1 MKTTLTRLFTV
12 MMLIMVSMGAKAD
25 VKVLFGE
32 KGEDTFK
39 SDCGTIEVKQETS
52 KEDATKV
59 TVYLIVTPN
68 KGYAM
73 QEKDVIEAYATAPA
87 NIGKTRA
94 PEVSEKITF
103 DCKDFKDEYSART
116 YYVDIDPSLALWVK
130 SVIFELK
137 NRDGAKGGEG
147 NEGSEPNGPVEIT
160 TDTNNNGVIDDGE
173 KKLYLI
179 QTNAFQ
185 SFYIAPQADN
195 TITTNNIL
203 GDYMLWYFLD
213 AGEDNGTQYYY
224 IVNNSTGKYIYN
236 HNGNS
241 RGINITNFASLSDA
255 NKEKCK
261 FKLVLD
267 TTYGSEGFY
276 NIDVKTNQTY
286 FGLNKQSG
294 SQTNENPIRLTETK
308 YIHDVNSTWKFIPF
322 NGTYTW
328 PAPPFTP
335 STDSD
340 KHFYK
345 IHNVHSNTYY
355 VSTDE
360 VPDKVTYA
368 SSESDRMVWYLKE
381 VPTDPS
387 EHWFKYYYIINP
399 STGNKYMYYD
409 GTATD
414 GSNQTSAVS
423 VKAYNNSENEE
434 DRYQF
439 VVVQAA
445 KGDGDN
451 RVFDC
456 YAIIPKLLRDKLWTS
471 NSIGLASISD
481 DGANMGIISS
491 RGANNTAQWKFVAT
505 DFSTVCAD
513 PTITFSNTTGKAEIS
528 TTTAFSTIH
537 YTTGG
542 STPSSTEGTEYT
554 GPFDITGETTINAI
568 VTKNGF
574 TDSQVITTTIYQV
587 ATPTIENNEYSIS
600 ITTDTGGATIYY
612 TTDGNEP
619 TPTTWTEY
627 TGPFSGGVSGATIKA
642 IAVKDGMVN
651 SAVASKAGTET
662 ILRCATPTFTRSGSS
677 LTINCD
683 FPSSGFTI
691 YYIKNGGESEPTNP
705 YPGSITVAGGDVI
718 KAIAKANG
726 YNDSYVGVKI
736 IRDPLPQTD
745 GKYLIASD
753 EEFESFVD
761 MANSEEYDGSH
772 YVLQADVNASVSI
785 VRPFAGT
792 FEVAADD
799 EGNFYKINGLTHALF
814 NTISG
819 GIVKNVVI
827 DDVSISS
834 GTNVGAICNEADG
847 ATKIYNCGVLSG
859 SVSGSGC
866 VGGLVG
872 HIRSG
877 SSVRVV
883 NCYNYAD
890 VSSSGD
896 YAAGIVGYNEGTVGD
911 VRIALC
917 MMYGSVSGATNI
929 SPVYG
934 GNHMNNVKN
943 FTEYNYY
950 LYSNERDAN
959 NERIKKIEYTAY
971 NDQLAI
977 DKDDYLTRFPFYRH
991 ILNTHRK
998 LGAFFLFG
1006 ESGETVNNIT
1016 NDEIS
1021 EIGHWAIDKSL
1032 TNNPYPIVEKWETNT
1047 HKILDAPAGTAA
1059 NVRDGAGGSI
1069 TSLSVTV
1076 KIGTNTYNTY
1086 KGVPLTLPITAM
1098 DEANHDYT
1106 WGKVVLPFA
1115 NEFEKNTD
1123 YTQVCTGWKITGIT
1137 GGKGGEYSNYNVSD
1151 RDCTTKDLFSTTGF
1165 VFAQGGNFIVP
1176 YNVTGIEIT
1185 ANFAKAYYLSDAT
1198 YEVGYDAVYKNGT
1211 GLGGDVPSGDNAFHG
1226 QKVYTSLTSAIGAM
1240 SSSSTP
1246 HPHSQAVV
1254 LVGNYHYSLGKNDLD
1269 DYVARGLTIMSIDE
1283 DNNQEPDYGWYSNN
1297 SADRPNMPPVRFDF
1311 LPMIPL
1317 GMAAHVTGSK
1327 GNPGIPIWKPRGWF
1341 EMTETSLCIMNQFEL
1356 DSGYFPEGGDPKNY
1370 RCTING
1376 GYYVQMIRSNNAA
1389 CSRVSYYQIGGN
1401 AYIKEFYP
1409 GNHSKKTWTNPLVPI
1424 NVTGGEI
1431 EECFMTGYKSGG
1443 KVSGSNIYFWCAGG
1457 KIHKFLG
1464 AYMEAP
1470 TASSLNMTAKIDH
1483 AWIGRFFGGGTS
1495 PNASITGAINVTINN
1510 SKVDFY
1516 CGGPEFS
1523 STTAKPSVKTTAKGT
1538 TFGDYYGA
1546 GFGGTSVTYY
1556 TDIDKADLGISDN
1569 AVTPYPDY
1577 FTTYYLKT
1585 TDGRLKHRDGYGIG
1599 TCYKFEFLYHSA
1611 NQCLVARHFTGY
1623 AQFSLATTGNVINEL
1638 TNCKIKKLSASETM
1652 TEEATKGDF
1661 YGAGCQGMV
1670 DGTVTSTLTGCEVD
1684 GSAFGGGYQ
1693 ATSNDVVVYTTTKPN
1708 PNSEFTKETGLF
1720 SEFGNVTPNVFTWV
1734 QGTTETEN
1742 TAVDCNASGQ
1752 GGKLYTSKNINMANL
1767 GNVAGDISI
1776 TIDGG
1781 SVTKNVYGGG
1791 NESKSLDDT
1800 TVTLKGALT
1809 VGGDVFGGGNKA
1821 LVSGTATVNI
1831 E

>member
-1 MKTTLTRLFTV
+1 

-39 SDCGTIEVKQETS
+39 SDRGTIEVKQETS

-59 TVYLIVTPN
+59 TVYLTVTPN
-68 KGYAM
+68 KGYTM
-73 QEKDVIEAYATAPA
+73 LEKDVIEAYATAPA

-130 SVIFELK
+130 SVTFEPK
-137 NRDGAKGGEG
+137 NRDGAKGDGE
-147 NEGSEPNGPVEIT
+147 PTGPVEIT
-160 TDTNNNGVIDDGE
+160 KDTNNNGVIDDGE

-185 SFYIAPQADN
+185 SFYMVPQGN
-195 TITTNNIL
+195 NITTNNIL
-203 GDYMLWYFLD
+203 GNYMLWYFLD
-213 AGEDNGTQYYY
+213 AGTETKNNVTTQYYY
-224 IVNNSTGKYIYN
+224 IVSYTEDKYIC
-236 HNGNS
+236 HAGGTDS
-241 RGINITNFASLSDA
+241 GKRTVTLVEKTSA
-255 NKEKCK
+255 NDERCK
-261 FKLVLD
+261 FYIELNETHE
-267 TTYGSEGFY
+267 TTGFY
-276 NIDVKTNQTY
+276 NIDAKGKPSY
-286 FGLNKQSG
+286 FGLNKQGG
-294 SQTNENPIRLTETK
+294 SQANTNPIRLTNDDSNH
-308 YIHDVNSTWKFIPF
+308 YINDSNSKWNFIRY
-322 NGTYTW
+322 NGSFTW
-328 PAPPFTP
+328 PATTFTP

-345 IHNVHSNTYY
+345 ILNAKTNDASYY
-355 VSTDE
+355 ISTDAMPE
-360 VPDKVTYA
+360 KVTYA
-368 SSESDRMVWYLKE
+368 STESDRMVWYLKE

-414 GSNQTSAVS
+414 GSNQTNAVS
-423 VKAYNNSENEE
+423 VKEYYNSENEE

-445 KGDGDN
+445 MGDGAS

-481 DGANMGIISS
+481 GANMGIISS
-491 RGANNTAQWKFVAT
+491 RGADNTAQWKFVAT

-537 YTTGG
+537 YTTDG

-574 TDSQVITTTIYQV
+574 TDSHVITTTIYQV
-587 ATPTIENNEYSIS
+587 ATPTIQNNEYSIS
-600 ITTDTGGATIYY
+600 ITTGTEGATIYY

-627 TGPFSGGVSGATIKA
+627 TGPFSGVSGATIKA
-642 IAVKDGMVN
+642 IAVKDGMIN
-651 SAVASKAGTET
+651 SVVASKTGTET
-662 ILRCATPTFTRSGSS
+662 TLRCATPTFTRSGSS
-677 LTINCD
+677 LTIDCD

-691 YYIKNGGESEPTNP
+691 YYIKNGGESEPTTTYSDTEP
-705 YPGSITVAGGDVI
+705 IDVTTGDVI

-745 GKYLIASD
+745 GKYLIDSD
-753 EEFESFVD
+753 EKFESFVD
-761 MANSEEYDGSH
+761 MANSEEYDGYH

-785 VRPFAGT
+785 IRPFTGT
-792 FEVAADD
+792 FEVAADAK
-799 EGNFYKINGLTHALF
+799 GNYYKISGLTHALF

-896 YAAGIVGYNEGTVGD
+896 YAAGIVGYNEGTVGY

-934 GNHMNNVKN
+934 GNHMNNVQN

-950 LYSNERDAN
+950 LFSNERDAN

-1198 YEVGYDAVYKNGT
+1198 YDVGYDAEYKNGT
-1211 GLGGDVPSGDNAFHG
+1211 GLGGDVPSGDNSFHG
-1226 QKVYTSLTSAIGAM
+1226 QKVYTSLASALDAM
-1240 SSSSTP
+1240 SASATT
-1246 HPHSQAVV
+1246 HAQAIV
-1254 LVGNYHYSLGKNDLD
+1254 LVGNFHYRMEKNDLD
-1269 DYVARGLTIMSIDE
+1269 SYLAKGLTIMSIDE
-1283 DNNQEPDYGWYSNN
+1283 DCNQEPDYGWYSNN
-1297 SADRPNMPPVRFDF
+1297 YADRPNMPPVRFDF

-1356 DSGYFPEGGDPKNY
+1356 DSGYFNTSENDKKNY
-1370 RCTING
+1370 RCIING
-1376 GYYVQMIRSNNAA
+1376 GYYVQMIRSNNNI
-1389 CSRVSYYQIGGN
+1389 CSKVSYFQIGGN

-1409 GNHSKKTWTNPLVPI
+1409 GNHSRKTHANPLVPI

-1443 KVSGSNIYFWCAGG
+1443 TVTGENIYFWCAGG

-1470 TASSLNMTAKIDH
+1470 SASNVNMTAKIDH

-1523 STTAKPSVKTTAKGT
+1523 STTAKPSVKTTANGT
-1538 TFGDYYGA
+1538 TFGEYYGA

-1556 TDIDKADLGISDN
+1556 TDIDKADLGIDN
-1569 AVTPYPDY
+1569 AVTSYPNY
-1577 FTTYYLKT
+1577 FTTYYLNAT
-1585 TDGRLKHRDGYGIG
+1585 NGRLKHRDDYGIG

-1693 ATSNDVVVYTTTKPN
+1693 ATSNDVVVYTRTKPY

-1720 SEFGNVTPNVFTWV
+1720 SEFGKVTPNVFTWV
-1734 QGTTETEN
+1734 QGTTAKEN
-1742 TAVDCNASGQ
+1742 TAEDCNASGQ

-1767 GNVAGDISI
+1767 GNVAGEISL

-1781 SVTKNVYGGG
+1781 SVTKDVYGGG
-1791 NESKSLDDT
+1791 NESKSLDNT
-1800 TVTLKGALT
+1800 KVTLKGALT

-1821 LVSGTATVNI
+1821 VVSGSATVNI
-1831 E
+1831 VKQ